1 MFFEHPNTD
10 PLQNHQNKNK
20 TEMITFFLSVLL
32 FGSVFDHVIP
42 LISLRLSQSSF
53 GFETVQFDMAQDP
66 QALYFAVGP
75 GPNEI
80 TCPYCRTK
88 AKTRVV
94 RSWLRCCTKR
104 HHCGACGEYLGVYR
118 RPQL

>member
-1 MFFEHPNTD
+1 
-10 PLQNHQNKNK
+10 
-20 TEMITFFLSVLL
+20 
-32 FGSVFDHVIP
+32 
-42 LISLRLSQSSF
+42 
-53 GFETVQFDMAQDP
+53 MAQDP
-66 QALYFAVGP
+66 KPLYFAVGP
-75 GPNEI
+75 GPNDI